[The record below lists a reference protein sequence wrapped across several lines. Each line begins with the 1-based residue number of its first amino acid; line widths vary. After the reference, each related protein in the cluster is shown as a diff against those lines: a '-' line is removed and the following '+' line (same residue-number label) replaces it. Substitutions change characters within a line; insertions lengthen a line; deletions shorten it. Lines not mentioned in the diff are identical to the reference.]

1 VYIWHIVALVAL
13 TLVNGGLAMSEMAI
27 VSARRSRL
35 ATMADAGDRG
45 AARAL
50 ALLGE
55 PSRFLSSVQIGIT
68 FVGIAA
74 GALGGATL
82 AEDLGERLDR
92 IPWIAPHGATVGF
105 AVVIGAITYASLVI
119 GELVPKRLALVWP
132 ERIAARVARPMGR
145 LARLAGPLVWLLEA
159 STEGIVRALGARPAD
174 AATHTHTEDE
184 VRLIL
189 AEGARS
195 GVLEPEEHRL
205 IEGVLRLADR
215 SVRTIMTLR
224 PAIQWLDAES
234 EREDQRAALRAATRS
249 RLPVCRGALDELIG
263 VVRAKDVLDRLIDG
277 KPFDLL
283 ASTARPLVVPEGT
296 SALELLAHFRASGEH
311 LAVVADEYGTIEG
324 LVTLTD
330 VLQAIAGALPE
341 GRDDAAPR
349 FARRADGS
357 WLIDGMAAI
366 GEVEAETGLRGLAGE
381 DYETLAGFVLWR
393 LGHLPATGE
402 VVTHRGTRF
411 EVVDLDG
418 RRIDKVLV
426 MPAVEAESDI
436 EPEA

>member
-1 VYIWHIVALVAL
+1 MYVWHIVALIAL
-13 TLVNGGLAMSEMAI
+13 TLMNGGLAMSEMAI

-35 ATMADAGDRG
+35 AAMAEAGDRG
-45 AARAL
+45 AAHAL

-82 AEDLGERLDR
+82 AEELGERLDR
-92 IPWIAPHGATVGF
+92 VAWIVPHGETVGF
-105 AVVIGAITYASLVI
+105 ALVIGAITYASLVI
-119 GELVPKRLALVWP
+119 GELVPKRLALIRP
-132 ERIAARVARPMGR
+132 ERIAARVARPMSW
-145 LARLAGPLVWLLEA
+145 LARRAGPLVWLLEA
-159 STEGIVRALGARPAD
+159 STEGIVRAFGARRPAE
-174 AATHTHTEDE
+174 AAHAHTEDE

-189 AEGARS
+189 AEGVRS

-205 IEGVLRLADR
+205 IERVLRLADR

-224 PAIQWLDAES
+224 PAIEWLDAES
-234 EREDQRAALRAATRS
+234 ERDDQRVALRAATRS
-249 RLPVCRGALDELIG
+249 RLPLCRGTLDELVG
-263 VVRAKDVLDRLIDG
+263 VVRAKDVLDRMIDG

-283 ASTARPLVVPEGT
+283 ASAARPLVVPEGT
-296 SALELLAHFRASGEH
+296 SALDLLARFRASGEH
-311 LAVVADEYGTIEG
+311 LAIVADEYGTIEG

-330 VLQAIAGALPE
+330 VLRAIAGTLPE
-341 GRDDAAPR
+341 GRDDTAPC

-366 GEVEAETGLRGLAGE
+366 AEVESETGLRALAGD

-402 VVTHRGTRF
+402 AIVWRGTRF
-411 EVVDLDG
+411 EVVDMDG

-426 MPAVEAESDI
+426 VPAAEPGVEV

>member
-1 VYIWHIVALVAL
+1 
-13 TLVNGGLAMSEMAI
+13 
-27 VSARRSRL
+27 
-35 ATMADAGDRG
+35 
-45 AARAL
+45 
-50 ALLGE
+50 
-55 PSRFLSSVQIGIT
+55 
-68 FVGIAA
+68 
-74 GALGGATL
+74 
-82 AEDLGERLDR
+82 
-92 IPWIAPHGATVGF
+92 
-105 AVVIGAITYASLVI
+105 
-119 GELVPKRLALVWP
+119 
-132 ERIAARVARPMGR
+132 
-145 LARLAGPLVWLLEA
+145 
-159 STEGIVRALGARPAD
+159 
-174 AATHTHTEDE
+174 
-184 VRLIL
+184 
-189 AEGARS
+189 
-195 GVLEPEEHRL
+195 
-205 IEGVLRLADR
+205 
-215 SVRTIMTLR
+215 MTLR